1 MPPSAKPRMKPPSAA
16 PAAKEIVA
24 GRERMFSCLRVRPP
38 LNDEEDGADNAALH
52 LDGGAGLCWA
62 LSERGES
69 DAQQFSFD
77 ELLESHHQQLAC
89 FDAVGAPALK
99 AAMAGGTGVVICYG
113 ANGAGKRHSMGIER
127 VGSEAGVQARVLSTL
142 FSGRASGSG
151 THRGA
156 PMPAPGQHAEARDA
170 DAPTLGVEVAYLVLD
185 REQQV
190 HDLFA
195 GPGPCWSRDFGGGSE
210 ADEPADD
217 GSVLPKGTVW
227 ETADSAAEVLRLLA
241 RGDNARPHG
250 CEVRTGPALCN
261 HHTIVAFRLRPDATG
276 GGGGGGGGGEHD
288 ALSRQLL
295 WSLQSS
301 GSKVGALLLVTLADA
316 DAVLAD
322 GAQSFRAGF
331 PSLHASVEALGG
343 GVESLARGG
352 RVVGAPE
359 TPLLTLLAPALSGGG
374 SGGDRSLGGGG
385 GGGGS
390 FLGMLLCVHPHRQ
403 KLQPLTLHVLQLGH
417 RAGGGAGAP
426 RGRPQQK
433 QRSGGGVGV
442 GGVGGVGVGVDY
454 MALASQLL
462 MQRDAKQA
470 ALHTMETDVLKQLRP
485 QLEAVVRDEAELVS
499 LATRVQQ
506 AEFEA
511 RAYQR
516 KEAPLQ
522 AQHQQQRAAHDRR
535 MATIRA
541 EREAASGDMRTAFA
555 HSKGGA
561 ELQAMQNK
569 HAEDVDVLS
578 ARLRALQSE
587 VELVEAEV
595 ARHDEASASARVLL
609 PAVGRDLGALA
620 LKLCE
625 QGRTQDAAETFC
637 AALGV
642 LEGAFGSGAGAQPEL
657 HAFKVDVRKAVGE
670 AAEAAQATAREGSV
684 RGGSI
689 FEGITS
695 FRKSTA
701 QL

>member
-1 MPPSAKPRMKPPSAA
+1 MPPSAKPRMKPPSSA
-16 PAAKEIVA
+16 PVVKEAVA
-24 GRERMFSCLRVRPP
+24 GRDRMYSCLRVRPP
-38 LNDEEDGADNAALH
+38 LNDEEDGDSVALH
-52 LDGGAGLCWA
+52 LDGSTGLCWA

-77 ELLESHHQQLAC
+77 ELLEAHHQQLDC

-113 ANGAGKRHSMGIER
+113 AKGAGKRHSMGIDG
-127 VGSEAGVQARVLSTL
+127 VGTEAGLQARVLSSL
-142 FSGRASGSG
+142 FSGHASGSG

-156 PMPAPGQHAEARDA
+156 PMPAPGEHAPARDA
-170 DAPTLGVEVAYLVLD
+170 DAPAVGVEVAYLVLD

-210 ADEPADD
+210 ADKPAED
-217 GSVLPKGTVW
+217 GSALPKGTVW
-227 ETADSAAEVLRLLA
+227 QPAASAAEVLRLLA

-250 CEVRTGPALCN
+250 CEVRTGPSYVCN
-261 HHTIVAFRLRPDATG
+261 HHTIVAFRLRPDPTSRG
-276 GGGGGGGGGEHD
+276 SGGEYD

-295 WSLQSS
+295 SLQSS
-301 GSKVGALLLVTLADA
+301 GGNGSSGKVGVLLLVTLADA

-374 SGGDRSLGGGG
+374 AEA
-385 GGGGS
+385 

-403 KLQPLTLHVLQLGH
+403 KLQPLTQHVLELGH
-417 RAGGGAGAP
+417 RAGGGAGAS
-426 RGRPQQK
+426 RSRRPQQQK
-433 QRSGGGVGV
+433 QHSGAA
-442 GGVGGVGVGVDY
+442 GGVGGGVDY

-470 ALHTMETDVLKQLRP
+470 VLHTMEIDVLRQLRP
-485 QLEAVVRDEAELVS
+485 QLEQVVKDEAELVA

-506 AEFEA
+506 AESEA
-511 RAYQR
+511 RAYQS

-522 AQHQQQRAAHDRR
+522 AQHEQQRAAHERR
-535 MATIRA
+535 MAAIRA
-541 EREAASGDMRTAFA
+541 ERDAASADMRRAF
-555 HSKGGA
+555 SQYKGGA

-569 HAEDVDVLS
+569 HSEDVDVLM

-587 VELVEAEV
+587 VELAEAEV
-595 ARHDEASASARVLL
+595 ARHDETSASARVLL

-620 LKLCE
+620 LRLCE
-625 QGRTQDAAETFC
+625 QGRTQDAADAFC
-637 AALGV
+637 AAIGV
-642 LEGAFGSGAGAQPEL
+642 LEGAFGSGAASQPEL
-657 HAFKVDVRKAVGE
+657 HAFKLDVRKAVGE
-670 AAEAAQATAREGSV
+670 AADAAQATARSGGG
-684 RGGSI
+684 GGSI
-689 FEGITS
+689 FEGIAS
-695 FRKSTA
+695 YRKSTA